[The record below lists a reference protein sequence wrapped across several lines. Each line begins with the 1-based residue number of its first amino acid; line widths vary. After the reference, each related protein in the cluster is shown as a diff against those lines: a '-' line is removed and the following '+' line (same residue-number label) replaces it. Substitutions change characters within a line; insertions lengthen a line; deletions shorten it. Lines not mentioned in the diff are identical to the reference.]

1 MSEAIAERFAAPEAV
16 HIRERVVVAP
26 CSGRFAPLPPE
37 TITSE
42 GEWVEPGQRLAEIRR
57 EGRAEEVVSSWR
69 GWLMGMLALEGQ
81 PVRPGD
87 ALFWVWSC

>member
-1 MSEAIAERFAAPEAV
+1 MSEVMADTFTASEAV
-16 HIRERVVVAP
+16 QIRERVVVAP

-42 GEWVEPGQRLAEIRR
+42 GEWVEPGQGLAQIRR
-57 EGRAEEVVSSWR
+57 DGRAEEVVSPWR